1 MSSTK
6 NFVSSLSNDELIK
19 VCSEVLRWKHTTGCL
34 PENSILRKLANEAHM
49 EIRNAEEEIISEAH
63 VRFND
68 VVLLLLSEN
77 PYRYLRI

>member
-1 MSSTK
+1 MNSTK

-34 PENSILRKLANEAHM
+34 PEGSILKKLADEAHM
-49 EIRNAEEEIISEAH
+49 EIRDAEEEIISEAH